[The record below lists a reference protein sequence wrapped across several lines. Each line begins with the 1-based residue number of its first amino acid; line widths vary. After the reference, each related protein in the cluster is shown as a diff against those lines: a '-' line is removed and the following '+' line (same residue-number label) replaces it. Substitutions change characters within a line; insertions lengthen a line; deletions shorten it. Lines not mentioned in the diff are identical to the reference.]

1 MAAMVKRLSH
11 GLVVP
16 VLRVRFPLA
25 APRKN
30 FQLDWEFF
38 CGREGIEHELLPPRR
53 IQIAGGVPPEAGL
66 AAPAKD
72 STVHIFATDVLKVEF
87 FV

>member
-25 APRKN
+25 APHKN
-30 FQLDWEFF
+30 PSLTEGFL
-38 CGREGIEHELLPPRR
+38 CGAANTDDKTSGSMRE
-53 IQIAGGVPPEAGL
+53 
-66 AAPAKD
+66 
-72 STVHIFATDVLKVEF
+72 
-87 FV
+87 